1 MFLSALFSEGFSA
14 IPMKEED
21 MGESNGKTGAM
32 KQFQALCED
41 AVAIQEKFLLERLAE
56 NKDTEYGKLFGFED
70 IHSVEEYQKELPITF
85 HYDYEAAIE
94 RQVEGE
100 EGLLTAEKPVFYCIS
115 SGSTDSPKYV
125 PIVERDLQRQYFYW
139 HDLIRESIRKSIPD
153 ATDEELFGMIF
164 ETGEFRRNFM
174 ADGTM
179 SGVRASALH
188 RYLESKG
195 EFDADCYTAPM
206 EVMFPDQMEDMLYV
220 KLRYAL
226 ACRDVTAIHGVFV
239 NRVVG
244 MFRYLVDNW
253 EAFLND
259 IETGKVS
266 ECFPVSHEWQHYL
279 EEKLPANPKRAAEL
293 RQIPTED
300 LAKGLVRKIWPKIRY
315 GQLIGGSMFAAY
327 MDMLWMYVE
336 DLPIHFFTY
345 AASEGCFGIA
355 RDMGE
360 EDAYYVLLPDT
371 CFYEF
376 LSETG
381 DGERIYTI
389 RDVEVG
395 SKYEILLTT
404 LSGMYRYAIG
414 DVVEV
419 VGFEGQAPVVRIC
432 YRKSQVIN
440 IADEKMNVR
449 QLENAMRKFQR
460 RAGCSAEGYCVDG
473 DYTKKLPRYMLYLE
487 LAGGEL
493 PEDAAEI
500 LDECLME
507 SCSGY
512 KRDRELAELG
522 KVFIQPVPKGAFK
535 AYGRFMA
542 KLGRRKE
549 QDKPLRILITEEQ
562 KAFFG
567 GALLS

>member
-1 MFLSALFSEGFSA
+1 
-14 IPMKEED
+14 
-21 MGESNGKTGAM
+21 MGESNRKAGAIE
-32 KQFQALCED
+32 QFEALCRD
-41 AVAIQEKFLLERLAE
+41 AVAIQEKFLLERLEE
-56 NKDTEYGKLFGFED
+56 NKDTEFGKLFGFED

-85 HYDYEAAIE
+85 HHDYEALFD
-94 RQVEGE
+94 RLMEGE
-100 EGLLTAEKPVFYCIS
+100 EGLLTADKPVFYCIS

-125 PIVERDLQRQYFYW
+125 PIVEKDIQRQYFYW
-139 HDLIRESIRKSIPD
+139 YDLIRETIRRQIPD
-153 ATDEELFGMIF
+153 ASDEELFGRIF

-179 SGVRASALH
+179 SGVRAAALH
-188 RYLESKG
+188 RYMESRG
-195 EFDADCYTAPM
+195 EFDSNCYTAPP
-206 EVMFPDQMEDMLYV
+206 EVLFTDQMEDMLYV
-220 KLRYAL
+220 KLRFAL
-226 ACRDVTAIHGVFV
+226 AYRDVTAIHGVFV
-239 NRVVG
+239 NRMVG
-244 MFRYLVDNW
+244 MFRYLVDHW
-253 EAFLND
+253 EAFLSD

-266 ECFPVSHEWQHYL
+266 DCFPVSHRWLRYL
-279 EEKLPANPKRAAEL
+279 EEKLPADPERAQEL
-293 RQIPTED
+293 RRIPTED
-300 LAKGLVRKIWPKIRY
+300 LPNGLVRKIWPKVRY
-315 GQLIGGSMFAAY
+315 VQLIGGSMFTPY

-355 RDMGE
+355 KNMGE

-376 LSETG
+376 LPETG
-381 DGERIYTI
+381 DGERIHTI

-395 SKYEILLTT
+395 SKYEILITT

-419 VGFEGQAPVVRIC
+419 VGFEGQAPVVRVC
-432 YRKSQVIN
+432 YRKSQIIN

-449 QLENAMRKFQR
+449 QLENAMRHFQK
-460 RAGCSAEGYCVDG
+460 RADCNAEGYCVDG
-473 DYTKKLPRYMLYLE
+473 DYTMRLPRYILYLE
-487 LAGGEL
+487 LESGEL

-507 SCSGY
+507 SCFGY
-512 KRDRELAELG
+512 KRDRELAELDM
-522 KVFIQPVPKGAFK
+522 VFIQPVPKGSFK

-542 KLGRRKE
+542 KLGRRRE
-549 QDKPLRILITEEQ
+549 QDKPLRILTTEEQ

-567 GALLS
+567 GALLSQ

>member
-1 MFLSALFSEGFSA
+1 
-14 IPMKEED
+14 
-21 MGESNGKTGAM
+21 MGEINREMSATGE
-32 KQFQALCED
+32 FEALCQD
-41 AVAIQEKFLLERLAE
+41 AVAIQEKFLLERLSE

-85 HYDYEAAIE
+85 HYDYEAAID
-94 RQVEGE
+94 RQVDGE
-100 EGLLTAEKPVFYCIS
+100 EGLLTADKPVFYCIS

-125 PIVERDLQRQYFYW
+125 PIVEKDLQRQYFYW
-139 HDLIRESIRKSIPD
+139 HDLIRETIRRQIPD
-153 ATDEELFGMIF
+153 ATDEELFGRIF

-174 ADGTM
+174 SDGTM

-195 EFDADCYTAPM
+195 EFDSNCYTAPL

-220 KLRYAL
+220 KLRFAL

-253 EAFLND
+253 DAFLSD
-259 IETGKVS
+259 IETGEVS
-266 ECFPVSHEWQHYL
+266 DCFPVSHEWRRYL
-279 EEKLPANPKRAAEL
+279 EEKLPADPERAAEL
-293 RQIPTED
+293 RKFPKES
-300 LAKGLVRKIWPKIRY
+300 LSKGLVRKIWPKIKY

-327 MDMLWMYVE
+327 MDMLWTYVE

-355 RDMGE
+355 RNMGE

-395 SKYEILLTT
+395 SKYEILITT

-419 VGFEGQAPVVRIC
+419 VGFEGQAPVVRVC

-460 RAGCSAEGYCVDG
+460 RAECSAEGYCVDG
-473 DYTKKLPRYMLYLE
+473 DYTKKLPRYILYLE
-487 LAGGEL
+487 LADGKL

-512 KRDRELAELG
+512 KRDRELAELD

-535 AYGRFMA
+535 AYGRFVA

>member
-1 MFLSALFSEGFSA
+1 
-14 IPMKEED
+14 
-21 MGESNGKTGAM
+21 MGEINREMSATRE
-32 KQFQALCED
+32 FEALCQD
-41 AVAIQEKFLLERLAE
+41 AVAIQEKFLLERLSE

-85 HYDYEAAIE
+85 HYDYEAAID
-94 RQVEGE
+94 RQVDGE
-100 EGLLTAEKPVFYCIS
+100 EGLLTADKPVFYCIS

-125 PIVERDLQRQYFYW
+125 PIVEKDLQRQYFYW
-139 HDLIRESIRKSIPD
+139 HDLIRETIRRQIPD
-153 ATDEELFGMIF
+153 ATDEELFGRIF

-174 ADGTM
+174 SDGTM

-195 EFDADCYTAPM
+195 EFDSNCYTAPL

-220 KLRYAL
+220 KLRFAL

-253 EAFLND
+253 DAFLSD
-259 IETGKVS
+259 IETGEVS
-266 ECFPVSHEWQHYL
+266 DCFPVSHEWRRYL
-279 EEKLPANPKRAAEL
+279 EEKLPADPERAAEL
-293 RQIPTED
+293 RKFPKES
-300 LAKGLVRKIWPKIRY
+300 LSKGLVRKIWPKVRY

-327 MDMLWMYVE
+327 MDMLWTYVE

-355 RDMGE
+355 RNMGE

-395 SKYEILLTT
+395 SKYEILITT

-419 VGFEGQAPVVRIC
+419 VGFEGQAPVVRVC

-460 RAGCSAEGYCVDG
+460 RAECSAEGYCVDG
-473 DYTKKLPRYMLYLE
+473 DYTKKLPRYILYLE
-487 LAGGEL
+487 LADGKL

-512 KRDRELAELG
+512 KRDRELAELD

-535 AYGRFMA
+535 AYGRFVA

>member
-1 MFLSALFSEGFSA
+1 
-14 IPMKEED
+14 
-21 MGESNGKTGAM
+21 MGEINREMSATGE
-32 KQFQALCED
+32 FEALCQD
-41 AVAIQEKFLLERLAE
+41 AVAIQEKFLLERLSE

-85 HYDYEAAIE
+85 HYDYEAAIG
-94 RQVEGE
+94 RQVDGE
-100 EGLLTAEKPVFYCIS
+100 EGLLTADKPVFYCIS

-125 PIVERDLQRQYFYW
+125 PIVEKDLQRQYFYW
-139 HDLIRESIRKSIPD
+139 HDLIRETIRRQIPD
-153 ATDEELFGMIF
+153 ATDEELFGRIF

-174 ADGTM
+174 SDGTM

-195 EFDADCYTAPM
+195 EFDSNCYTAPL

-220 KLRYAL
+220 KLRFAL

-239 NRVVG
+239 NRMVG

-253 EAFLND
+253 DAFLSD
-259 IETGKVS
+259 IETGEVS
-266 ECFPVSHEWQHYL
+266 DCFPVSHEWRRYL
-279 EEKLPANPKRAAEL
+279 EEKLPADPERAAEL
-293 RQIPTED
+293 RKFPKES
-300 LAKGLVRKIWPKIRY
+300 LSKGLVRKIWPKIRY

-327 MDMLWMYVE
+327 MDMLWTYVE

-395 SKYEILLTT
+395 SKYEILITT

-419 VGFEGQAPVVRIC
+419 VGFEGQAPVVRVC

-460 RAGCSAEGYCVDG
+460 RAECSAEGYCVDG
-473 DYTKKLPRYMLYLE
+473 DYTKKLPRYILYLE
-487 LAGGEL
+487 LADGKL

-512 KRDRELAELG
+512 KRDRELAELD

-535 AYGRFMA
+535 AYGRFVA

>member
-1 MFLSALFSEGFSA
+1 
-14 IPMKEED
+14 
-21 MGESNGKTGAM
+21 MGESNRETSATE
-32 KQFQALCED
+32 QFQALCRD
-41 AVAIQEKFLLERLAE
+41 AVAVQEKFLLERLAE
-56 NKDTEYGKLFGFED
+56 NKDTEYGKLFGFEE

-85 HYDYEAAIE
+85 HYDYEAAID

-100 EGLLTAEKPVFYCIS
+100 EGLLTADKPVFYCIS

-125 PIVERDLQRQYFYW
+125 PIVEKDLQRQYFYW
-139 HDLIRESIRKSIPD
+139 HDLIRETIRRQIPD
-153 ATDEELFGMIF
+153 ASDEELFGRIF

-195 EFDADCYTAPM
+195 EFDSDCYTAPM

-220 KLRYAL
+220 KLRFAL

-253 EAFLND
+253 DAFLSD
-259 IETGKVS
+259 IETGKVGDN
-266 ECFPVSHEWQHYL
+266 FPVSHEWRSYL
-279 EEKLPANPKRAAEL
+279 EEKLPANPERAEEL
-293 RQIPTED
+293 RKIPTEN
-300 LAKGLVRKIWPKIRY
+300 LPNGLVRKIWPKIRY

-327 MDMLWMYVE
+327 MDKLWMYVE

-355 RDMGE
+355 KNMGE

-395 SKYEILLTT
+395 SKYEILITT

-460 RAGCSAEGYCVDG
+460 RAHCNAEGYCVDG
-473 DYTKKLPRYMLYLE
+473 DYTKRLPRYMLYLE

>member
-1 MFLSALFSEGFSA
+1 
-14 IPMKEED
+14 
-21 MGESNGKTGAM
+21 MGESNRAISATE
-32 KQFQALCED
+32 QFQELCKD
-41 AVAIQEKFLLERLAE
+41 AMAIQEKFLLERLAE
-56 NKDTEYGKLFGFED
+56 NKDTEYGKLFGFEE
-70 IHSVEEYQKELPITF
+70 IHSIEEYQKELPITF
-85 HYDYEAAIE
+85 HYDYEAAID

-100 EGLLTAEKPVFYCIS
+100 EGLLTAEKPLFYCIS

-125 PIVERDLQRQYFYW
+125 PIVEKDLQRQYFYW
-139 HDLIRESIRKSIPD
+139 HDLVRETIRRQIPD
-153 ATDEELFGMIF
+153 ATDEELFGRIF

-174 ADGTM
+174 PDGTM

-188 RYLESKG
+188 RYLESRG
-195 EFDADCYTAPM
+195 EFDSNCYTAPL

-220 KLRYAL
+220 KLRFAL

-253 EAFLND
+253 EAFLSD
-259 IETGKVS
+259 IETGKIS
-266 ECFPVSHEWQHYL
+266 DCFPVSHEWRRYL
-279 EEKLPANPKRAAEL
+279 EEKLPADPKRAEEL
-293 RQIPTED
+293 RGIPTEN
-300 LAKGLVRKIWPKIRY
+300 LPKGLVRKIWPKIRY

-355 RDMGE
+355 RNMGE

-376 LSETG
+376 MSETG

-395 SKYEILLTT
+395 SKYEILITT

-419 VGFEGQAPVVRIC
+419 VGFEGQAPVVRVC

-460 RAGCSAEGYCVDG
+460 RAECSAEGYCVDG
-473 DYTKKLPRYMLYLE
+473 DYTKRLPCYILYLE
-487 LAGGEL
+487 LADGEL

-567 GALLS
+567 GALLA

>member
-1 MFLSALFSEGFSA
+1 
-14 IPMKEED
+14 
-21 MGESNGKTGAM
+21 MGESNKETSVTE
-32 KQFQALCED
+32 QFQALCRD
-41 AVAIQEKFLLERLAE
+41 AVELQEKFLLERLAE

-70 IHSVEEYQKELPITF
+70 IHSVEDYQKELPITF
-85 HYDYEAAIE
+85 HYDYEAAID

-100 EGLLTAEKPVFYCIS
+100 EGLLTADKPVFYCIS

-125 PIVERDLQRQYFYW
+125 PIVEKDLQRQYFYW
-139 HDLIRESIRKSIPD
+139 HDLIRETIRRQIPD
-153 ATDEELFGMIF
+153 ATDEELFGRIF

-174 ADGTM
+174 SDGTM

-188 RYLESKG
+188 RYLEAKG
-195 EFDADCYTAPM
+195 EFDSNCYTAPL

-220 KLRYAL
+220 KLRFAL

-244 MFRYLVDNW
+244 LFRYLVDNW
-253 EAFLND
+253 EEFLTD

-266 ECFPVSHEWQHYL
+266 ECFPVSHEWRRYL
-279 EEKLPANPKRAAEL
+279 EEKLPADPERAAEL
-293 RQIPTED
+293 RKIPTD
-300 LAKGLVRKIWPKIRY
+300 NLPQGLVRKIWPKIRY

-355 RDMGE
+355 KNLGE

-395 SKYEILLTT
+395 SKYEILITT

-419 VGFEGQAPVVRIC
+419 VGFEGQAPVVRVC

-460 RAGCSAEGYCVDG
+460 RAHCGAEGYCVDG
-473 DYTKKLPRYMLYLE
+473 DYTKRLPRYILYLE
-487 LAGGEL
+487 LADGEL

-512 KRDRELAELG
+512 KRDRELAS
-522 KVFIQPVPKGAFK
+522 
-535 AYGRFMA
+535 
-542 KLGRRKE
+542 
-549 QDKPLRILITEEQ
+549 PLSCCSVL
-562 KAFFG
+562 
-567 GALLS
+567 

>member
-1 MFLSALFSEGFSA
+1 
-14 IPMKEED
+14 
-21 MGESNGKTGAM
+21 MGEINREMSATRE
-32 KQFQALCED
+32 FEALCQD
-41 AVAIQEKFLLERLAE
+41 AVAIQEKFLLERLSE

-85 HYDYEAAIE
+85 HYDYEAAID
-94 RQVEGE
+94 RQVDGE
-100 EGLLTAEKPVFYCIS
+100 EGLLTADKPVFYCIS

-125 PIVERDLQRQYFYW
+125 PIVEKDIQRQYFYW
-139 HDLIRESIRKSIPD
+139 HDLIRETIRRQIPD
-153 ATDEELFGMIF
+153 ATDEELFGRIF

-174 ADGTM
+174 SDGTM

-195 EFDADCYTAPM
+195 EFDSNCYTAPL

-220 KLRYAL
+220 KLRFAL

-253 EAFLND
+253 DAFLSD
-259 IETGKVS
+259 IETGEVS
-266 ECFPVSHEWQHYL
+266 DCFPVSHEWRRYL
-279 EEKLPANPKRAAEL
+279 EEKLPADPERAAEL
-293 RQIPTED
+293 RKFPKES
-300 LAKGLVRKIWPKIRY
+300 LSKGLVRKIWPKIRY

-327 MDMLWMYVE
+327 MDMLWTYVE

-395 SKYEILLTT
+395 SKYEILITT

-419 VGFEGQAPVVRIC
+419 VGFEGQAPVVRVC

-460 RAGCSAEGYCVDG
+460 RAECSAEGYCVDG
-473 DYTKKLPRYMLYLE
+473 DYTKKLPRYILYLE
-487 LAGGEL
+487 LADGKL

-512 KRDRELAELG
+512 KRDRELAELD

-535 AYGRFMA
+535 AYGRFVA

>member
-1 MFLSALFSEGFSA
+1 
-14 IPMKEED
+14 
-21 MGESNGKTGAM
+21 MGGENQELGARER
-32 KQFQALCED
+32 FQALCND
-41 AVAIQEKFLLERLAE
+41 AVAVQEKFLLERLAE
-56 NKDTEYGKLFGFED
+56 NKDTEYGKMFGFED

-85 HYDYEAAIE
+85 HYDYEGAIE
-94 RQVEGE
+94 RQIEGE
-100 EGLLTAEKPVFYCIS
+100 EGLLTADKPVYYCIS
-115 SGSTDSPKYV
+115 SGSTDSPKFV
-125 PIVERDLQRQYFYW
+125 PILECDIQKQYFYW
-139 HDLIRESIRKSIPD
+139 QDLIRESIRKQMPD
-153 ATDEELFGMIF
+153 ASDEELFGKIF
-164 ETGEFRRNFM
+164 ETSEFRRNFM
-174 ADGTM
+174 PDGTM
-179 SGVRASALH
+179 SGVRAGALN
-188 RYLESKG
+188 RYMEARG
-195 EFDADCYTAPM
+195 ELDIDRFTAPR
-206 EVMFPDQMEDMLYV
+206 EVLFPDAMEDMLYV
-220 KLRYAL
+220 KLRFAL

-244 MFRYLVDNW
+244 MFRYLVEHWD
-253 EAFLND
+253 AFLSD
-259 IETGKVS
+259 IETGRIS
-266 ECFPVSHEWQHYL
+266 ECFPVSHEWQLYL
-279 EEKLPANPKRAAEL
+279 EEKLPADPERAAEL
-293 RQIPTED
+293 RKIPTED
-300 LAKGLVRKIWPKIRY
+300 LSKGLVRKIWPKIRY

-327 MDMLWMYVE
+327 MDRLWLYVE

-355 RDMGE
+355 RGLGE

-381 DGERIYTI
+381 DGGRIYTI
-389 RDVEVG
+389 RDVEAG
-395 SKYEILLTT
+395 TKYEMLITT
-404 LSGMYRYAIG
+404 LSGVYRYAIG

-419 VGFEGQAPVVRIC
+419 VGFEGQSPVVRVC

-460 RAGCSAEGYCVDG
+460 RAECSAEGYCVDG
-473 DYTKKLPRYMLYLE
+473 DYTKKLPCYLLYLE
-487 LAGGEL
+487 LTSGEL

-522 KVFIQPVPKGAFK
+522 KVIIQLVPKGAFK

-542 KLGRRKE
+542 KLGHRKE

>member
-1 MFLSALFSEGFSA
+1 
-14 IPMKEED
+14 
-21 MGESNGKTGAM
+21 MGESNKVTSATE
-32 KQFQALCED
+32 QFQALCRN
-41 AVAIQEKFLLERLAE
+41 AVEVQEKFLLERLAE

-70 IHSVEEYQKELPITF
+70 IHSVEDYQKELPITF
-85 HYDYEAAIE
+85 HYDYEAAID

-125 PIVERDLQRQYFYW
+125 PIVEKDLQRQYFYW
-139 HDLIRESIRKSIPD
+139 HDLIRETIRRHIPD
-153 ATDEELFGMIF
+153 AADEELFGRIF

-174 ADGTM
+174 TDGTM

-188 RYLESKG
+188 RYLEAKG
-195 EFDADCYTAPM
+195 EFNSNCYTAPM

-220 KLRYAL
+220 KLRFAL

-244 MFRYLVDNW
+244 LFRYLVDNW
-253 EAFLND
+253 EAFLSD

-266 ECFPVSHEWQHYL
+266 DCFPVSHEWRGYL
-279 EEKLPANPKRAAEL
+279 EEKLPADPERAAEL
-293 RQIPTED
+293 RKIPTD
-300 LAKGLVRKIWPKIRY
+300 NLPHGLVRKIWPKIRY

-355 RDMGE
+355 KNMGE

-395 SKYEILLTT
+395 SKYEILITT

-419 VGFEGQAPVVRIC
+419 VGFEGQAPVVRVC

-460 RAGCSAEGYCVDG
+460 RAHCGAEGYCVDG
-473 DYTKKLPRYMLYLE
+473 DYTKRLPRYILYLE
-487 LAGGEL
+487 LADGEL

-522 KVFIQPVPKGAFK
+522 KVFIQLVPKGAFK

>member
-1 MFLSALFSEGFSA
+1 
-14 IPMKEED
+14 MKEEE
-21 MGESNGKTGAM
+21 MGEPNKEMSAIE
-32 KQFQALCED
+32 QFQALCRD
-41 AVAIQEKFLLERLAE
+41 AVAIQERFLLERLAE

-85 HYDYEAAIE
+85 HYDYEPAID

-100 EGLLTAEKPVFYCIS
+100 NGLLTAEKPVFYCIS

-125 PIVERDLQRQYFYW
+125 PIVEQDIKRQYFYW
-139 HDLIRESIRKSIPD
+139 YGFIRESIRRQIPD
-153 ATDEELFGMIF
+153 ASDEELFGKIF

-174 ADGTM
+174 PDGTM
-179 SGVRASALH
+179 SGVRAGALH
-188 RYLESKG
+188 RYLEARG
-195 EFDADCYTAPM
+195 EFDINCYTAPL
-206 EVMFPDQMEDMLYV
+206 EVVFPEEMEDMLYV
-220 KLRYAL
+220 KLRFAL

-253 EAFLND
+253 DAFLSD

-266 ECFPVSHEWQHYL
+266 ECFPVSHEWRRYL
-279 EEKLPANPKRAAEL
+279 EEKLPADPDRAAEL
-293 RQIPTED
+293 REIPTEN
-300 LAKGLVRKIWPKIRY
+300 LPKGLVRKIWPKIRY
-315 GQLIGGSMFAAY
+315 GQLIGGSMFSAY
-327 MDMLWMYVE
+327 MERLWMYVE

-355 RDMGE
+355 RGIGE

-376 LSETG
+376 MPETG
-381 DGERIYTI
+381 DGGRIYTI

-395 SKYEILLTT
+395 SKYEILITT

-419 VGFEGQAPVVRIC
+419 VGFEGQAPVVRVC

-473 DYTKKLPRYMLYLE
+473 DYTKKLPCYILYLE

-493 PEDAAEI
+493 PDDAAEI

>member
-1 MFLSALFSEGFSA
+1 
-14 IPMKEED
+14 
-21 MGESNGKTGAM
+21 MGESNREMSATER
-32 KQFQALCED
+32 FQALCGD
-41 AVAIQEKFLLERLAE
+41 AVAEQEKFLLERLAE
-56 NKDTEYGKLFGFED
+56 NKDTEYGKMFGFEE
-70 IHSVEEYQKELPITF
+70 IHSVEEYQRELPITF
-85 HYDYEAAIE
+85 HYDYESAID

-125 PIVERDLQRQYFYW
+125 PVVERDIRKQYFYW
-139 HDLIRESIRKSIPD
+139 CELTRETIRREIPD
-153 ATDEELFGMIF
+153 ASDEELFGRIF
-164 ETGEFRRNFM
+164 ETGEFRRDFM
-174 ADGTM
+174 PDGTM
-179 SGVRASALH
+179 SGVRAATLH
-188 RYLESKG
+188 RYLEARG
-195 EFDADCYTAPM
+195 ELDINRYTAPM
-206 EVMFPDQMEDMLYV
+206 EVLFPEQMEDMLYV
-220 KLRYAL
+220 KLRFAL

-253 EAFLND
+253 DAFLTD

-266 ECFPVSHEWQHYL
+266 DCFPVSHEWRCYL
-279 EEKLPANPKRAAEL
+279 EENLPADPERAARL
-293 RQIPTED
+293 REIPTD
-300 LAKGLVRKIWPKIRY
+300 NLSQGLVRKIWPKIRY
-315 GQLIGGSMFAAY
+315 GQLIGGSMFAPY
-327 MDMLWMYVE
+327 MDRLWMYVE

-360 EDAYYVLLPDT
+360 KDAYYVLLPDT

-395 SKYEILLTT
+395 SKYEILITT

-414 DVVEV
+414 DVVEIM
-419 VGFEGQAPVVRIC
+419 GFAGQAPVVRVC

-460 RAGCSAEGYCVDG
+460 RAGCTAEGYCVDG
-473 DYTKKLPRYMLYLE
+473 DYTMRRPRYLLYLE
-487 LAGGEL
+487 LAAGEL

-507 SCSGY
+507 SSFGY
-512 KRDRELAELG
+512 KRDRELAELD
-522 KVFIQPVPKGAFK
+522 KVFIQPVPKGGFK

-549 QDKPLRILITEEQ
+549 QDKPLRILVTEEQ

-567 GALLS
+567 GALVP